1 MSTATREQAS
11 GTAPSSHA
19 GRQHWPGLMT
29 WRRRWVIAG
38 VVIVVVA
45 AAVVAVL
52 AIADPF
58 TGPGS
63 PRAGLTGNAYPT
75 STATVARRS
84 LVSQTQ
90 VAATLGYAGAY
101 TVVNQAQGTLTTL
114 PAVGRVVRQGRVLY
128 RVSGRPVVLLY
139 GPVPAYRGL
148 SYGMTGSDVT
158 ELNAALVALGYA
170 TRSQLNPR
178 SDCFSLE
185 TAYALERLQ
194 HHLGVTRTGELALGQ
209 VVFLPAAARI
219 TALGAATV
227 LGGPAQPGAAVLSAT
242 STTPM
247 VTVNLDAAQQTE
259 VTAGDQVTITLPGGQ
274 TTPGVVSSVGKVA
287 TQPSPGTSGST
298 PTIIVKVT
306 ATDPKAAG
314 GLDQAPV
321 QVSITTGR
329 VSNALVVPVT
339 ALLAQAGGGYAVEV
353 AGPRGNHLVAVSPGM
368 FDSADGLVQVT
379 GSGLSAGQHVVVPTI

>member
-1 MSTATREQAS
+1 
-11 GTAPSSHA
+11 
-19 GRQHWPGLMT
+19 
-29 WRRRWVIAG
+29 
-38 VVIVVVA
+38 
-45 AAVVAVL
+45 
-52 AIADPF
+52 
-58 TGPGS
+58 
-63 PRAGLTGNAYPT
+63 
-75 STATVARRS
+75 
-84 LVSQTQ
+84 
-90 VAATLGYAGAY
+90 
-101 TVVNQAQGTLTTL
+101 
-114 PAVGRVVRQGRVLY
+114 
-128 RVSGRPVVLLY
+128 
-139 GPVPAYRGL
+139 
-148 SYGMTGSDVT
+148 
-158 ELNAALVALGYA
+158 
-170 TRSQLNPR
+170 
-178 SDCFSLE
+178 
-185 TAYALERLQ
+185 
-194 HHLGVTRTGELALGQ
+194 
-209 VVFLPAAARI
+209 
-219 TALGAATV
+219 
-227 LGGPAQPGAAVLSAT
+227 
-242 STTPM
+242 M